1 MERRLLRGKFKG
13 EEFEEGVE
21 MKKVPIQTILMA

>member
-1 MERRLLRGKFKG
+1 MERRLLRGKG